1 MMFFSSSF
9 SFPSGLLWSLIGR
22 APRFFDSSEL
32 RAMMRCHVPKKD
44 VVLLC
49 HRNKIHMFWANYSNF
64 SKGHPPKWLF
74 SKGNTPK
81 YPDDSAL
88 GMIICSV
95 WSIASCLFSIF
106 GLSGISQTTYQVQL
120 HAWSFFW
127 PWNSESESPPRIC
140 AGIPATKGDEFL
152 RIPSITPPYVILSWK
167 VIVVFDVVKLRD
179 RSRWNPLRIKRTG
192 IEINSLDMAGKR
204 RSDLMALVVVPFVAI
219 SPHQDLLCLI
229 LMDLFW
235 GKTKTLW
242 KTRQGI
248 NV

>member
-120 HAWSFFW
+120 HAWSFFLAMEQW
-127 PWNSESESPPRIC
+127 KWKSPPNLCWHPGHERGRVFEDTLHHPPIC
-140 AGIPATKGDEFL
+140 DPFLEGHCGFRCGEVKGQ
-152 RIPSITPPYVILSWK
+152 VQ
-167 VIVVFDVVKLRD
+167 VKSFED
-179 RSRWNPLRIKRTG
+179 
-192 IEINSLDMAGKR
+192 
-204 RSDLMALVVVPFVAI
+204 
-219 SPHQDLLCLI
+219 
-229 LMDLFW
+229 
-235 GKTKTLW
+235 
-242 KTRQGI
+242 
-248 NV
+248 